1 MTLSIANKLRRSHG
15 ATIGVALVVMFAG
28 VFAAAWALGGLSAAG
43 SAFEWKATA
52 RSSYICNVVICPL
65 RMTVEPTAVRMNTT
79 DSVLG
84 RLQIQS
90 DANQSVVLTYSVN
103 NACTGEPV
111 PANVVNVRYDRNVSR
126 AGSGD
131 RAFTLRTL
139 DAPPGPYGVTFTGL
153 RGTVSWS
160 TRLEARV
167 ADGRC

>member
-1 MTLSIANKLRRSHG
+1 MTPSIVNKPRRSNG
-15 ATIGVALVVMFAG
+15 ATIAVAIVVTCAVVFAG
-28 VFAAAWALGGLSAAG
+28 AWALGGLSAAG
-43 SAFEWKATA
+43 SVFKWKASA
-52 RSSYICNVVICPL
+52 RSSYICDVVICPL
-65 RMTVEPTAVRMNTT
+65 RMNVDPTTVRMSRT

-84 RLQIQS
+84 HLQIQS
-90 DANQSVVLTYSVN
+90 DADQPVILTYAAN
-103 NACTGEPV
+103 NACTGDPV
-111 PANVVNVRYDRNVSR
+111 PANVVTVRYDRNASR

-139 DAPPGPYGVTFTGL
+139 GAPPGLYGVTFTGL